1 MSKAWVYQDPK
12 QVQKHG
18 TEKASWYVGW
28 LDPGGARK
36 CKSCGPGE
44 EGKRNAEKLRKKREA
59 ELIEGTYD
67 SAAKRTWADFRKD
80 YEKRIAE
87 GMDPRTR
94 DLVAQALGA
103 FERLVKPVKMVG
115 IKTQTIDDFIRK
127 RCQEPGKK
135 KASTVSP
142 ATVNK
147 DLRHLKSAMNVAV
160 EWRDLKELP
169 RFRMLK
175 EPKKLVTYVTGEHFA
190 AIYHACD
197 EARLPSRLPY
207 PAGDWW
213 RGLLA
218 MAYMT
223 GWRISEL
230 LAFRR
235 ADLDLDEGYA
245 ITLAE
250 DNKGDRDDKVK
261 LHPFVIEHLKKLAS
275 FEPLVF
281 PWPHDRRT
289 LDDEF
294 DRIQK
299 AAGINL
305 TCRRRHEHTEACR
318 YYGFHDLRRA
328 FATQNAPRLTADA
341 LQKLMRHKSY
351 TTTQRYISMA
361 TQLDE
366 SVDRLF
372 VPDVKAEPA
381 SKNQKK
387 A

>member
-1 MSKAWVYQDPK
+1 MSKAWIYQDDK
-12 QVQKHG
+12 QVKKRG
-18 TEKASWYVGW
+18 EEKASWYVGW
-28 LDPGGARK
+28 LAPDGARK

-87 GMDPRTR
+87 GLDPRTR
-94 DLVAQALGA
+94 LLTFQALDN
-103 FERLVKPVKMVG
+103 FERLVKPVKMCG

-127 RCQEPGKK
+127 RRAERGKK
-135 KASTVSP
+135 KGSTVSP

-147 DLRHLKSAMNVAV
+147 DLRHIRAVLTIAV
-160 EWRDLKELP
+160 EWGDLKERP
-169 RFRMLK
+169 RFRMVK
-175 EPKKLVTYVTGEHFA
+175 EPKKLVTFVTGDHFA
-190 AIYHACD
+190 AIYGACD
-197 EARLPSRLPY
+197 EAKLPRRLPY
-207 PAGDWW
+207 PASDWW

-235 ADLDLDEGYA
+235 EDLDLEEGTA

-261 LHPFVIEHLKKLAS
+261 LHPFVIDHLKKLAS
-275 FEPLVF
+275 FEPTVF

-299 AAGINL
+299 AAGIDL
-305 TCRRRHEHTEACR
+305 TCRRKHEHTEACR

-351 TTTQRYISMA
+351 TTTQRYISMS

-366 SVDRLF
+366 AVDRLF
-372 VPDVKAEPA
+372 VPDVGAQE
-381 SKNQKK
+381 KK
-387 A
+387 KRKGS

>member
-1 MSKAWVYQDPK
+1 MSKAWVHQDPK
-12 QVQKHG
+12 QVKKHG
-18 TEKASWYVGW
+18 EDKASWYVSW
-28 LDPGGARK
+28 LEPGGTRK

-44 EGKRNAEKLRKKREA
+44 EGQRNAEKLRKKREA
-59 ELIEGTYD
+59 ELIEGTYN
-67 SAAKRTWADFRKD
+67 SAANSKWDDFRKD
-80 YEKRIAE
+80 YEKRIAA

-94 DLVAQALGA
+94 YLTMQALDA
-103 FERLVKPVKMVG
+103 FERLIKPVKMCG

-127 RCQEPGKK
+127 RRMEAGKK
-135 KASTVSP
+135 KGSTVSP

-147 DLRHLKSAMNVAV
+147 DLRHLRAVLTVAV
-160 EWRDLKELP
+160 EWGELKERP
-169 RFRMLK
+169 RFRVMK
-175 EPKKLVTYVTGEHFA
+175 EPKKLVTFVTGEHFA
-190 AIYHACD
+190 AIYGACD
-197 EARLPSRLPY
+197 EAKLPRHLPY
-207 PAGDWW
+207 PASDWW

-235 ADLDLDEGYA
+235 ADLDLDAGTA

-250 DNKGDRDDKVK
+250 DNKGDRDDVVK
-261 LHPFVIEHLKKLAS
+261 LHSFVIDHLKKLAS

-281 PWPHDRRT
+281 PWPHNRRT

-299 AAGINL
+299 AAGIDL
-305 TCRRRHEHTEACR
+305 PCRRRHEHTEACR

-328 FATQNAPRLTADA
+328 FATKNAPRLTADA

-361 TQLDE
+361 TQLDDA
-366 SVDRLF
+366 VDSLF
-372 VPDVKAEPA
+372 VPDV
-381 SKNQKK
+381 NQKK
-387 A
+387 AGG